1 MRGKRPVHGL
11 YSASMETRTSGEE
24 DPAYLSEQLITCIG
38 NKRALLGFIGE
49 ALASVMER
57 LGKDRIRAFDV
68 FSGSGAVSRYLKRFS
83 SLLVANDLEP
93 YAAALSRC
101 YLANRSSVPEKELRD
116 ARDDIAER
124 LRRGPL
130 EKGFISEL
138 YAPASDDDI
147 KPGERVFYTSRNA
160 RFIDTAR
167 RLIDS
172 YPGGLRDF
180 LIGPLL
186 SEASI
191 HANTSGVFKGF
202 HKDGKGGL
210 GRFGGRKGDA
220 LARIL
225 GEIAL
230 PYPRFSRFE
239 CGTAVLEG
247 DSNEMCARAPEVDV
261 AYLDPPYN
269 QHPYGSNYF
278 MLNAI
283 LEYRKPEGIS
293 PISGIPRDWR
303 RSSYNNAEKAALSL
317 GELIGKLKA
326 KFLIVSFNSEGF
338 LKRERMVELLS
349 AHGTVRTMERPYN
362 AFRGSRNLSARDI
375 HVKEFL
381 FIVEKNSYR

>member
-1 MRGKRPVHGL
+1 MDEVR
-11 YSASMETRTSGEE
+11 SGEE
-24 DPAYLSEQLITCIG
+24 DPAYLTEQLITCIG

-49 ALASVMER
+49 GLASVMER
-57 LGKDRIRAFDV
+57 LGSGRIRAFDV

-83 SLLVANDLEP
+83 SLLVSNDLEP
-93 YAAALSRC
+93 YAAALGRC
-101 YLANRSSVPEKELRD
+101 YLANRSSVPETELRE
-116 ARDDIAER
+116 AHREIAER
-124 LRRGPL
+124 LGRGPL
-130 EKGFISEL
+130 ESGFISEL
-138 YAPASDDDI
+138 YAPASDGDI

-160 RFIDTAR
+160 RYIDTAR
-167 RLIDS
+167 RFIDS
-172 YPGGLRDF
+172 YPERLRGF
-180 LIGPLL
+180 LIAPLL

-202 HKDGKGGL
+202 HKGGKGGV

-225 GEIAL
+225 GDISL
-230 PYPRFSRFE
+230 PYPLLSRFE
-239 CGTAVLEG
+239 CETLVLEG
-247 DSNEMCARAPEVDV
+247 DSNEVCARAPEVDV

-283 LEYRKPEGIS
+283 LEYRRPEGIS
-293 PISGIPRDWR
+293 AVSGIPRDWR
-303 RSSYNNAEKAALSL
+303 RSSYNRADKAALSL

-338 LKRERMVELLS
+338 LKKERMIELLS
-349 AHGTVRTMERPYN
+349 AHGTVEIMERPYN
-362 AFRGSRNLSARDI
+362 AFRGSRNLSSRDI

-381 FIVEKNSYR
+381 FIVEKKF